1 MFLTSSYL
9 TMENRF
15 NRTTSWGDAKVY
27 SNCSRLCR
35 SSNCVT
41 LRGLSFSLAFLPL
54 PLLTC
59 LGGRLEISRLLS
71 LPGSH
76 TEVFSS
82 HEHPARLTHSVLAFR
97 LLGGLERVAR
107 LCLRHGLELHHKQL
121 GIVAHVCICN
131 TWKLRQ
137 ADPAWS

>member
-1 MFLTSSYL
+1 MHDILGRRESVFKLQQALQIFKLCHTQTAFFLS
-9 TMENRF
+9 
-15 NRTTSWGDAKVY
+15 
-27 SNCSRLCR
+27 
-35 SSNCVT
+35 
-41 LRGLSFSLAFLPL
+41 GLSAPP
-54 PLLTC
+54 PLLPALAQAHLPGWST
-59 LGGRLEISRLLS
+59 RISRLLS

-97 LLGGLERVAR
+97 LLGGLERVTR
-107 LCLRHGLELHHKQL
+107 LCLCHGLELHHKQL